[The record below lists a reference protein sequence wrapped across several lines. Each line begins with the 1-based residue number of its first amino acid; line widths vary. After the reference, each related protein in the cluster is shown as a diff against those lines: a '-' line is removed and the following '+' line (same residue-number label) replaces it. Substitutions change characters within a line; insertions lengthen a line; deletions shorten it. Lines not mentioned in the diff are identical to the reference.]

1 MFVPRQGRG
10 ILDPIK
16 TLLLAYLTLFSFKN
30 ELQNCTYMH
39 VLLFSISPPFSVNE
53 MPMDHVSKSSETGRP
68 AFLMSCVYFSSQLAS
83 TIIANL
89 RHFNLFFYFEKLC
102 WNPHAHKPKGKNGL
116 WCRNTLEI
124 DIFHNPVECSMCTRN
139 DRDARLHVTMWRI
152 SSLIPQLYLPVLRGV
167 SFRVTFKSNLGL
179 ALAHFPRLLGLDKF
193 CRRNYKQNKRFLK

>member
-1 MFVPRQGRG
+1 MSIPLSTPVDRVHFHPSISHCIFMCIVGSENM
-10 ILDPIK
+10 L
-16 TLLLAYLTLFSFKN
+16 LFSFKN

-83 TIIANL
+83 TIIAKS

-102 WNPHAHKPKGKNGL
+102 WNPDAHKTKGKNDL

-139 DRDARLHVTMWRI
+139 DRDARLAKCCLLLREI
-152 SSLIPQLYLPVLRGV
+152 EYIAPSYSSFFYVYLGY
-167 SFRVTFKSNLGL
+167 L
-179 ALAHFPRLLGLDKF
+179 AP
-193 CRRNYKQNKRFLK
+193 